1 MPFDQM
7 IENEVRLWWKYG
19 LFAPVRAQAGFDD
32 AHQFVRARQQAFDLR
47 AIEETKADAA
57 GCGCHANIQ
66 YSDSQMADTE
76 NPRKS
81 RPGFGETGY
90 SSNSPDPKDRSGTT
104 WDCTARRCSTFSA
117 ARAGTR

>member
-32 AHQFVRARQQAFDLR
+32 AHQFVRTRQQAFDLR

-66 YSDSQMADTE
+66 SRSPA
-76 NPRKS
+76 RKD
-81 RPGFGETGY
+81 RPGMT
-90 SSNSPDPKDRSGTT
+90 R
-104 WDCTARRCSTFSA
+104 DCTARRCSTFSA
-117 ARAGTR
+117 ARAGTPSGRCACGARRSA